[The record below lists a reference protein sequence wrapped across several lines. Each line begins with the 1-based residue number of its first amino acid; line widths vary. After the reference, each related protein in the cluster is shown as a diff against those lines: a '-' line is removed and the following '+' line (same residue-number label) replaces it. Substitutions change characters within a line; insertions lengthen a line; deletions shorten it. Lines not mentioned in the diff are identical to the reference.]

1 MSSSK
6 KFPESSYAKVPPE
19 LLTRYAKQLV
29 DELPLPYL
37 NNGYPYEWKVR
48 QAILS
53 FRYETIR
60 SYRDQLQ
67 SGTKSDMF
75 MHYLHNFSLA
85 EYSPLYD
92 AVVDEIKVRK
102 LASIL

>member
-6 KFPESSYAKVPPE
+6 FPKSSYSKLPPE

-29 DELPLPYL
+29 DELPPHYL
-37 NNGYPYEWKVR
+37 HKDYKYDWQVR
-48 QAILS
+48 QTVLQLR
-53 FRYETIR
+53 FETLR
-60 SYRDQLQ
+60 SYRYQLN

-85 EYSPLYD
+85 EDSPLYD
-92 AVVDEIKVRK
+92 AVVGEIKVRK
-102 LASIL
+102 LVNIL

>member
-6 KFPESSYAKVPPE
+6 FPNSSYLKLPPE

-29 DELPLPYL
+29 DELPPPYL
-37 NNGYPYEWKVR
+37 FMGHRYEWQVR
-48 QAILS
+48 QTVLQL
-53 FRYETIR
+53 RYETVK
-60 SYRDQLQ
+60 SYREQIR
-67 SGTKSDMF
+67 SGTKIDIF

-85 EYSPLYD
+85 KDSPLYN

-102 LASIL
+102 LASML

>member
-6 KFPESSYAKVPPE
+6 FPKSSYSKLPPE

-29 DELPLPYL
+29 DELPPPYL
-37 NNGYPYEWKVR
+37 FMGHRYEWQVR
-48 QAILS
+48 QTVLQL
-53 FRYETIR
+53 RYETVK

-67 SGTKSDMF
+67 SGIECDMF
-75 MHYLHNFSLA
+75 MYYLHNFSLA
-85 EYSPLYD
+85 EDSPLYE

-102 LASIL
+102 LANML